1 MPVYEYAC
9 DACGKRFE
17 LFLRSVSQGS
27 SPVCPHCTSTQVHKS
42 ISLFGV
48 GGGSSAGAVPAGA
61 ACGPG
66 PV

>member
-9 DACGKRFE
+9 DSCGERFE
-17 LFLRSVSQGS
+17 LFLRSHSKKAC
-27 SPVCPHCTSTQVHKS
+27 PVCPKCGSSAVHKS

-48 GGGSSAGAVPAGA
+48 AGGTGAGRVSADTS
-61 ACGPG
+61 CGPG

>member
-9 DACGKRFE
+9 DDCGERFE
-17 LFLRSVSQGS
+17 LFLRSVSKS
-27 SPVCPHCTSTQVHKS
+27 LCPVCPQCGSTGVHKS

-48 GGGSSAGAVPAGA
+48 GGGTRAGGVSAGAS
-61 ACGPG
+61 CGPG

>member
-1 MPVYEYAC
+1 MPIYEYGC

-17 LFLRSVSQGS
+17 LFLRSTSRAEG
-27 SPVCPHCTSTQVHKS
+27 PTCPHCGSTKVHKS

-48 GGGSSAGAVPAGA
+48 GGGSGGSRVA
-61 ACGPG
+61 ADTSCGPG

>member
-9 DACGKRFE
+9 HQCGERFE
-17 LFLRSVSQGS
+17 LFLRSVRQRTD
-27 SPVCPHCTSTQVHKS
+27 PHCPECGSPKVHKS

-48 GGGSSAGAVPAGA
+48 GRGAGGGIATGAS
-61 ACGPG
+61 CGPG